1 MNIYLNLR
9 DELTVVDTEEIAYV
23 EANSNYSD
31 IYFIK
36 GGKRTLAIVLSKVEA
51 LIKMNYQDLD
61 NCPFVRVGRS
71 LLINQR
77 YLVHID
83 ILRQKLQLD
92 DYNGHSYSLTVSKGI
107 LKKYK
112 KTFPLFDLG

>member
-1 MNIYLNLR
+1 MNVYVNLR
-9 DELTVVDTEEIAYV
+9 DELTVIETEEIAYV

-36 GGKRTLAIVLSKVEA
+36 GGKRTLAIVLSKIEA
-51 LIKMNYQDLD
+51 LIKTIYQNSD

-71 LLINQR
+71 LLINQM

-83 ILRQKLQLD
+83 IIRQKLQLD
-92 DYNGHSYSLTVSKGI
+92 DYNGHSYNLTVSKGL

-112 KTFPLFDLG
+112 KTFPLLGLD